1 MAIVLR
7 LTAPLLITLLASMP
21 GSVCAEPIQIVG
33 GTLTTTTFG
42 APDFRAQYSLSLT
55 DGSLEGQ
62 WPNGTVSAI
71 SCFGGCVPGTSV
83 SPRALWLNPEP
94 PSVLVPPPTGILEV
108 GDVMAGPFFSGLLMF
123 GGEAFVLP
131 PAALPGLGEVTLSQP
146 FSFSGSITAYPARIT
161 GPFPIDPQI
170 SVDLLGG
177 GTAHLRFALDAL
189 PDGRALYV
197 YRGSEYEFAPIPEP
211 GSLLTVATG
220 LGFLWS
226 RTRRRGRNSELRALC
241 VPPR

>member
-7 LTAPLLITLLASMP
+7 LTAPLVITLLASMP

-33 GTLTTTTFG
+33 GTLTTTTFP
-42 APDFRAQYSLSLT
+42 APDFRAQYSLILT

-71 SCFGGCVPGTSV
+71 SCGGCVPGTSV
-83 SPRALWLNPEP
+83 SPNALWLNPEQ
-94 PSVLVPPPTGILEV
+94 PSVLAPPPTGILEV
-108 GDVMAGPFFSGLLMF
+108 GDVVAGPFFSGVLMF
-123 GGEAFVLP
+123 RGEAFVLP
-131 PAALPGLGEVTLSQP
+131 PAALPGLSEVTLSQH

-177 GTAHLRFALDAL
+177 GTAHLRFALDTL

-197 YRGSEYEFAPIPEP
+197 YRGSEDQFAPIPEP